1 MNSFGWGGRR
11 GDMHADP
18 VWVLSVFFFLY
29 MLVTVVA
36 LEIIAKGFSESPV
49 TTVAICFHVAQGKE
63 KS

>member
-1 MNSFGWGGRR
+1 
-11 GDMHADP
+11 MHADP
-18 VWVLSVFFFLY
+18 VWVLSVFFFFLY

-63 KS
+63 KN

>member
-1 MNSFGWGGRR
+1 
-11 GDMHADP
+11 MHADP
-18 VWVLSVFFFLY
+18 VWVLSVFFFFLY